1 MVQPGTPGREA
12 DLDHPTLVWRSRV
25 PIALSF
31 GVAAVA
37 FVLWLVTGRSDPAA
51 LRQLP
56 GTARAALV
64 ERTLS
69 NLREICRGA
78 DRPRDFCRDQ
88 ARILTGLPECGPGCQ
103 AEAREELM
111 ADAAVK

>member
-1 MVQPGTPGREA
+1 VQPDPSDGEA
-12 DLDHPTLVWRSRV
+12 DRNRPTLVWRSRV

-31 GVAAVA
+31 GVAAIA
-37 FVLWLVTGRSDPAA
+37 LVLWLVTSRSDPAA

-56 GTARAALV
+56 PGERAALV

-69 NLREICRGA
+69 NLREICRGGG
-78 DRPRDFCRDQ
+78 RPRDFCRDQ
-88 ARILTGLPECGPGCQ
+88 ARILLDLPECRSACQ

-111 ADAAVK
+111 ADSAVK